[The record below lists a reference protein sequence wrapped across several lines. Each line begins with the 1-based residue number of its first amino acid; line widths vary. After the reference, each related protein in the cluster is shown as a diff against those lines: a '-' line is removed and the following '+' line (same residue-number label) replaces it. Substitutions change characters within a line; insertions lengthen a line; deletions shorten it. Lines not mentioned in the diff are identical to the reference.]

1 MRQKMGEAAGQDL
14 QRPKTAAKA
23 MEHRQ
28 RHHHHHLIVDIL
40 ILHHH
45 HPS

>member
-1 MRQKMGEAAGQDL
+1 MWDAAWQDF

-23 MEHRQ
+23 MENRQ
-28 RHHHHHLIVDIL
+28 RHHHHHLIVDIIL
-40 ILHHH
+40 ISHHH